1 MMTGRKRVWAA
12 FQGGP
17 LDRPPKG
24 EILITP
30 EIITE
35 FNCPGLQDVLAYLNT
50 DLVVLPVE
58 HSGMDQSRWV
68 DWVKTGYFI
77 FGLLQGPITYL
88 TGELG
93 WHKLSRLLIKNPEEA
108 REIMSK
114 IIQNSV
120 RSATA
125 ALEAGCDG
133 IIAADDLAG
142 DRGLLISPS
151 YLEKKYFP
159 LIAEL
164 LRGIGSRHVPCV
176 FHSDGNILELISQIR
191 EAGFWGIHGLQPS
204 AGIKAGSF
212 RGKGLENWVFWGNFE
227 FEGQAGLKSDTEVK
241 NEVLNLLKEWAG
253 FPGYIFGSSGG
264 LYKGLSPEAIKA
276 AYDVVTSWRYER
288 HE

>member
-12 FQGGP
+12 FQGSH

-30 EIITE
+30 EIVKE
-35 FNCPGLQDVLAYLNT
+35 FRRPDIQTVLAYLNT
-50 DLVVLPVE
+50 DLVVLPIE
-58 HSGMDQSRWV
+58 QPEMNSSLWRTWA
-68 DWVKTGYFI
+68 KTGYFI
-77 FGLLQGPITYL
+77 FGLITGPITYL
-88 TGELG
+88 NRKLG
-93 WHKLSRLLIKNPEEA
+93 WLGFSRLMVKKPWEA

-176 FHSDGNILELISQIR
+176 FHSDGIIMELIVHLR
-191 EAGFWGIHGLQPS
+191 KAGFWGIHGLQPS
-204 AGIKAGSF
+204 VGIGAGSF

-264 LYKGLSPEAIKA
+264 LYKGLSPKAIKA
-276 AYDVVTSWRYER
+276 AYDVITSWR
-288 HE
+288 